1 MMVIPCLGSQSLL
14 KSSSMPGADFSN
26 SQEFPEADGMAF
38 VQNLGVCVAVL
49 LSGLAEIL
57 PSIIFHH
64 GYLSA
69 MESIQLQF
77 QDPL

>member
-38 VQNLGVCVAVL
+38 VQNLGQRIDAFDAGED
-49 LSGLAEIL
+49 S
-57 PSIIFHH
+57 
-64 GYLSA
+64 
-69 MESIQLQF
+69 
-77 QDPL
+77 